1 MRTPMLM
8 VVLALAACDKAAPE
22 SDTKKDKEKEEAS
35 DDSVPVS
42 KYCKKLLALSDKAA
56 AANGKSGSEGGPTK
70 DEQLTFCTMMFTNAK
85 NKEPK
90 AYACVADCMMGADTH
105 EAEQTCVEEKKCL
118 AKAKN
123 KKLFSNRSD

>member
-8 VVLALAACDKAAPE
+8 VVLALAACDKTT
-22 SDTKKDKEKEEAS
+22 SDSETKKDKDKEEAA

-42 KYCKKLLALSDKAA
+42 KYCKKFVALSDKAA
-56 AANGKSGSEGGPTK
+56 AANGKSGSEGGPSK

-90 AYACVADCMMGADTH
+90 AYACFADCMMSEGTL
-105 EAEQTCVEEKKCL
+105 EAEQTCAEEKKCL
-118 AKAKN
+118 DKAKN
-123 KKLFSNRSD
+123 KKLFSNRKD